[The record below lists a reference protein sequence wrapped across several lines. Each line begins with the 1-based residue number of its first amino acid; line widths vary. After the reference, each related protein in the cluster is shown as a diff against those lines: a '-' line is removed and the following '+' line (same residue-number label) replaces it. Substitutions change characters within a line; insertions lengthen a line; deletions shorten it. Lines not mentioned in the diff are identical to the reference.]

1 MCYFHEGWHSHFFHL
16 FLLTSFFPN
25 VVHYTSSSL
34 SFIFYSR
41 VLISFRKCMHYLA
54 YCRAGADQ
62 VWTISHC
69 RETRSLFHIIIK
81 SASIESSSLQ
91 VGNNT
96 ALPDA
101 TWPIIKACEDF
112 PWRAKCLEPRNQPKE
127 GENAL
132 RQILAVLAGHFSAV
146 RTEYWKRKICASRS
160 NIVLG
165 ISVTKEGEMHSVSSS
180 VAKWKALPSSDL
192 VKQSNH
198 LKCGWEYSVLPCR
211 HRTILSVPEWPQI
224 ALFHLFFFL
233 SFPLSCF
240 LFIFPQVTL
249 SNGAKLAANPFD
261 VRAVYMRVLER
272 NQFRLIKSAN
282 SRQRLQPA
290 RAHVMNTRSLLLQPE
305 CN

>member
-1 MCYFHEGWHSHFFHL
+1 MYQEIKRKMCYFHEGWHSHFFHL

-69 RETRSLFHIIIK
+69 REARSLFHIIIK

-112 PWRAKCLEPRNQPKE
+112 PWQAKCLEPRNQPKE

-146 RTEYWKRKICASRS
+146 RTEYWEKENLCFPFQYCLR
-160 NIVLG
+160 NISYQRG
-165 ISVTKEGEMHSVSSS
+165 RN
-180 VAKWKALPSSDL
+180 ALCIQQCCK
-192 VKQSNH
+192 VKS
-198 LKCGWEYSVLPCR
+198 
-211 HRTILSVPEWPQI
+211 T
-224 ALFHLFFFL
+224 
-233 SFPLSCF
+233 
-240 LFIFPQVTL
+240 
-249 SNGAKLAANPFD
+249 
-261 VRAVYMRVLER
+261 
-272 NQFRLIKSAN
+272 
-282 SRQRLQPA
+282 
-290 RAHVMNTRSLLLQPE
+290 SLLRP
-305 CN
+305 C